1 MTLQHDPQSPAL
13 SRLPHPP
20 RMEMRDYNAVAPAVT
35 AALRALSKAVED
47 TGLDKSL
54 IELVKVRASQIN
66 GCAFCLQFHIDL
78 ARKHGLPQ
86 AKLDLVAVWP
96 EVALFSDRE
105 RAALAWT
112 DALTLMAGRGVD
124 DAVYIQLQ
132 QQFSA
137 AEIPFLTAAIGAIN
151 AWNRIAGGLLFSPP
165 Q

>member
-1 MTLQHDPQSPAL
+1 MTLQPERQFQ
-13 SRLPHPP
+13 PHLP

-35 AALRALSKAVED
+35 AALRALSKAVDD

-86 AKLDLVAVWP
+86 AKLDLVAVWQ

-112 DALTLMAGRGVD
+112 EALTLMAGRGV
-124 DAVYIQLQ
+124 AEPVYTQLQ

-151 AWNRIAGGLLFSPP
+151 AWNRIAGGLLFTPP